1 MYWYTNK
8 WEEGTKIQT
17 NFGGAVYKLEEGN
30 SKLIMYAQTNYV
42 YTNFEVGLLT
52 SLLWIWVNWSYNYIA
67 ENLDNYA
74 L

>member
-30 SKLIMYAQTNYV
+30 LKLIMYIQTLRLASW
-42 YTNFEVGLLT
+42 LLCFGFG
-52 SLLWIWVNWSYNYIA
+52 WIEATIISQKI
-67 ENLDNYA
+67 
-74 L
+74 